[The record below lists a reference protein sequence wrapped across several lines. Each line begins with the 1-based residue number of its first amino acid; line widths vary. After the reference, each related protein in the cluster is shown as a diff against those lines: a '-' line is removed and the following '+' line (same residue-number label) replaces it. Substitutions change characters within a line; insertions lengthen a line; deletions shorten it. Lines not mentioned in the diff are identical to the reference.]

1 MTSDELENL
10 FLLVTRHSSLNKEM
24 PFITA
29 TREDGATLLVNLDR
43 IQYVA
48 YRDMAGHESIQIVF
62 DTNPPAGGPNGTNE
76 ITLHGEEARRVWEA
90 LSSVLSI

>member
-1 MTSDELENL
+1 
-10 FLLVTRHSSLNKEM
+10 M

-48 YRDMAGHESIQIVF
+48 YQDAAGHEVGAAYLASTEDF
-62 DTNPPAGGPNGTNE
+62 GA
-76 ITLHGEEARRVWEA
+76 
-90 LSSVLSI
+90 